1 MLGRSRRRARRG
13 SGGTLQLQG
22 HDKVGVKS
30 FIYAICNKAF
40 WSCVACKAA
49 RLCSG
54 MTFSSCTGLQV
65 RALEVSE
72 AMADGTSVCW
82 GGQSVKLLRDLP
94 QQVRGIFRTRSPNGG
109 PVLMSCPACTGAS
122 SEPAVSNFGQVQA
135 ASGYSKRGAA
145 MLMVATMAQAK
156 PSAGQGPGQ

>member
-30 FIYAICNKAF
+30 FTHAICSKVLF
-40 WSCVACKAA
+40 V
-49 RLCSG
+49 LCG
-54 MTFSSCTGLQV
+54 VQGCEAQWNEFLFLYWLQV
-65 RALEVSE
+65 RALEMSE

-109 PVLMSCPACTGAS
+109 PLLMSCPACTGAS
-122 SEPAVSNFGQVQA
+122 FEPAVLIFGQVQA

>member
-1 MLGRSRRRARRG
+1 
-13 SGGTLQLQG
+13 
-22 HDKVGVKS
+22 
-30 FIYAICNKAF
+30 
-40 WSCVACKAA
+40 
-49 RLCSG
+49 
-54 MTFSSCTGLQV
+54 
-65 RALEVSE
+65 
-72 AMADGTSVCW
+72 MADGTSVCW

-109 PVLMSCPACTGAS
+109 PLKMSCPACTGAS
-122 SEPAVSNFGQVQA
+122 FEPAVLIFGQVQA